1 MPRAI
6 TVEHLRKRYR
16 DVVAVDDVSFEVEQ
30 NEIFGI
36 VGPNGSGKTTTV
48 ECVQGLRTP
57 TDGEMRVLGLDP
69 RHQGESLRQRVG
81 SQLQE
86 SALPERIK
94 VWEALDLFA
103 AASPARRDWR
113 ELAGEWGIDDRRD
126 AAFANLS
133 GGERQRL
140 FIALALI
147 SNPEVVFLDEMT
159 TGLDPAGRRVAWSLI
174 EAVRARGATIVL
186 VTHFM
191 DEAENLCDRIAV
203 FKHGQVAAIDSPT
216 ALVLRHAQTRTVTFS
231 CDEPDL
237 SWLSNV
243 PGFTSIDRRD
253 SHVVVRGSGP
263 LLAHV
268 AAALVARGIAPLDLR
283 VDIPSLEDAY
293 INLVEEAPGT

>member
-6 TVEHLRKRYR
+6 TVEHLRKTYR
-16 DVVAVDDVSFEVEQ
+16 DTVAVDDVSFEVDQ

-57 TDGEMRVLGLDP
+57 TDGQMRVLGLDP
-69 RHQGESLRQRVG
+69 RQQGETLRQRIG

-113 ELAGEWGIDDRRD
+113 ELAGDWGIDDRRD
-126 AAFANLS
+126 APFANLS

-174 EAVRARGATIVL
+174 DAVRERGATIVL

-191 DEAENLCDRIAV
+191 DEAEKLCDRIAV
-203 FKHGQVAAIDSPT
+203 FKHGQVAAIDSPG

-231 CDEPDL
+231 CDVPDL
-237 SWLSNV
+237 SWLSEV
-243 PGFTSIDRRD
+243 PGFTSTDRRD

-293 INLVEEAPGT
+293 INLVEEVPGE